1 MQASSTSHRHGP
13 SPLDRTPRVTQ
24 RPDRAPCASTTC
36 VPFHQAFVL
45 VHFLDTIASATPSP
59 SAPARPSVREV
70 PGAWCPHGGG
80 EIRRR
85 YGIPPELV
93 SFAPVRE
100 ASREGQSHPI
110 RVQGGADQSEA
121 SMGRHNASPSSAAKG
136 AGEAK
141 EDGGVQPGRRS
152 VARGAEE
159 FVGARWWRSLG
170 PLFTCFV
177 MYRECFLKAPL
188 RHRTMGWGPSLSPGC
203 LYVQMAKQPCRM
215 PGKEIK
221 VGNVRGIE
229 RGLRHFQN

>member
-13 SPLDRTPRVTQ
+13 SPLDRTPRGTQ

-85 YGIPPELV
+85 YGIPPEHV

-110 RVQGGADQSEA
+110 RVKGGRTNQKRAWEDTTRPRPLRQKAREKRRRTGESSRDVDRWPVVLRNSSGQGGGDPWVLLTLA
-121 SMGRHNASPSSAAKG
+121 
-136 AGEAK
+136 
-141 EDGGVQPGRRS
+141 
-152 VARGAEE
+152 
-159 FVGARWWRSLG
+159 L
-170 PLFTCFV
+170 
-177 MYRECFLKAPL
+177 
-188 RHRTMGWGPSLSPGC
+188 
-203 LYVQMAKQPCRM
+203 
-215 PGKEIK
+215 
-221 VGNVRGIE
+221 
-229 RGLRHFQN
+229 